1 MQTIPILLV
10 GLLVVLTGL
19 IAWGAWTIARARS
32 EESVPGWH
40 QDVLLGLLLFAVFGL
55 GVWVTFLLVA
65 LMR

>member
-32 EESVPGWH
+32 EASVPGWH